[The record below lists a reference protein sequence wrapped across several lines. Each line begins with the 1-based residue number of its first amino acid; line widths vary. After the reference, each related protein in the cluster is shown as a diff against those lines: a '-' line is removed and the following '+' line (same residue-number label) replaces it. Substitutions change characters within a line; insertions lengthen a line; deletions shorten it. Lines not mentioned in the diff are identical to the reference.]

1 MMDTK
6 ENQPMNDQQDQNHN
20 DPANTP
26 ATTPAATP
34 PEESGSPLSA
44 PPPGPG
50 ETGSPL
56 SAPAAGDAGLDIGAP
71 VPQAAVVAPEKPDA
85 HGWWWGTGRRKSAR
99 ARVRIK
105 PGSGDIKIQI
115 ARGTTKT
122 VDEYFTELR
131 DRGDVHAPLKATQ
144 TEGKMDVVARLDGG
158 GYMGQAQAFRLG
170 IARALR
176 KYDPSL
182 EGVLRDHGY
191 LTRDAREV
199 ERKKYGL
206 AGARRS
212 YQFSKR

>member
-1 MMDTK
+1 MDT
-6 ENQPMNDQQDQNHN
+6 QQ
-20 DPANTP
+20 NTP
-26 ATTPAATP
+26 GEPSTPASPPTAASQTPAAGSPLAAP
-34 PEESGSPLSA
+34 PAESGSPLSA
-44 PPPGPG
+44 PPAEG
-50 ETGSPL
+50 
-56 SAPAAGDAGLDIGAP
+56 GDAGIGEAIP
-71 VPQAAVVAPEKPDA
+71 SPSVTAPEKPDA

-105 PGSGDIKIQI
+105 PGSGDIKIQVS
-115 ARGTTKT
+115 RSKHKT

-131 DRGDVHAPLKATQ
+131 DRNDVHAPMKVTQ
-144 TEGKMDVVARLDGG
+144 TDGKMDVVARLDGG
-158 GYMGQAQAFRLG
+158 GFMGQAQALRLG

-212 YQFSKR
+212 FQFSKR

>member
-1 MMDTK
+1 MDT
-6 ENQPMNDQQDQNHN
+6 ENTQPMNDQQQGVNGGEGQGSGGGETVLS
-20 DPANTP
+20 A
-26 ATTPAATP
+26 PAAD
-34 PEESGSPLSA
+34 SGSPLSA
-44 PPPGPG
+44 PG
-50 ETGSPL
+50 EGLGLDSGL
-56 SAPAAGDAGLDIGAP
+56 DAGAA
-71 VPQAAVVAPEKPDA
+71 VPQASVVAPEKPDA

-105 PGSGDIKIQI
+105 PGDGKITIQI
-115 ARGTTKT
+115 TRGKTKT
-122 VDEYFTELR
+122 VEEYFTELR
-131 DRGDVHAPLKATQ
+131 DQGDVHAPLKVTQ
-144 TEGKMDVVARLDGG
+144 TEGQMDVVARLDGG

-182 EGVLRDHGY
+182 EGVLREHGY